1 MNSQKQEINEEFEL
15 IINEYIENV
24 IYKKMID
31 IMYDIDNGKFRLLE
45 INDLYEKINRA
56 KSNFN
61 LKFETEIDYHTMEN
75 INKSSNDEIMKIDE
89 FFKFLKSKFQE
100 NEKKNYKYYFIM
112 LKFNDLINNKK
123 KYIKFLEKNSKK
135 IKKEILFKLDN
146 IFLNSKFLYLKIN
159 TIKINIKQKL
169 IIK

>member
-1 MNSQKQEINEEFEL
+1 MNSQKQETNEEFEL

-61 LKFETEIDYHTMEN
+61 LKFETKIDYHTKEN
-75 INKSSNDEIMKIDE
+75 IKRSSRNEIMKTDE
-89 FFKFLKSKFQE
+89 FFKFLKSKYE
-100 NEKKNYKYYFIM
+100 EDIYKNYKYYFAM
-112 LKFNDLINNKK
+112 LKFNILIDNKK
-123 KYIKFLEKNSKK
+123 KYIKFLEENNTK
-135 IKKEILFKLDN
+135 IKVSFLSKLDN
-146 IFLNSKFLYLKIN
+146 IF
-159 TIKINIKQKL
+159 
-169 IIK
+169 